1 MAETM
6 KPELLVADEGL
17 SEVEFVEVLGDLS
30 ISSIMTPQGNHPEG
44 YKDDPPQLGC
54 QRIPFV
60 D

>member
-1 MAETM
+1 M

-44 YKDDPPQLGC
+44 YKDDPPQLGY